1 VLSAYPVVGCAYFIA
16 AIFVVSALSK
26 VRSRASV
33 VEFLGSTASVLQA
46 FRRRRGTGRSITRF
60 FGFAVIAAEAATLV
74 LVVIPAT
81 RVVGF
86 GVACVLLLGFSVGIV
101 VTLRSGA
108 SVPCRCFGA
117 SSGPV
122 AGRHLVRNC
131 VLMVVAVGGLVAQVV
146 GPEGSVT
153 PAGLAVAVSAAIVVA
168 LFVIRLDDLI
178 DLFWPSAA
186 LRGRVE
192 GTSR

>member
-1 VLSAYPVVGCAYFIA
+1 
-16 AIFVVSALSK
+16 
-26 VRSRASV
+26 
-33 VEFLGSTASVLQA
+33 
-46 FRRRRGTGRSITRF
+46 
-60 FGFAVIAAEAATLV
+60 
-74 LVVIPAT
+74 
-81 RVVGF
+81 
-86 GVACVLLLGFSVGIV
+86 
-101 VTLRSGA
+101 
-108 SVPCRCFGA
+108 
-117 SSGPV
+117 
-122 AGRHLVRNC
+122 
-131 VLMVVAVGGLVAQVV
+131 MVVAVGGLVAQVV